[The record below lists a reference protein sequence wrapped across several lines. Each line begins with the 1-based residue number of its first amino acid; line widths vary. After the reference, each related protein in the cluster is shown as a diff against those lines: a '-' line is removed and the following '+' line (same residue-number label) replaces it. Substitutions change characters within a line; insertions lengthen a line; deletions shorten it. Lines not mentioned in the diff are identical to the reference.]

1 MAGSRE
7 LRNLAIDGTPALR
20 GGAVPRR
27 VAGASYR
34 WTGGARYE
42 NAGTAQDLA
51 WAAEAAQAS
60 TRATAQDEV
69 SDVDMANADGEAQ
82 TDSDDMSEIIYVAG
96 ANVPGSPDHGA
107 SDHGDEDDD
116 EAPKC
121 NDFAYIQAGT
131 EHGEPRR
138 CTADRDIV
146 FANASKET
154 QDVADNGANAFLC
167 STCGADENMLDH
179 AEECRCLTMPLCGRC
194 LLSTLYDLGLHAQDV
209 DRNHCQFCSAAL
221 DGDELVTM
229 CLLCR
234 GIKMLLQGLCTR
246 CGGRS

>member
-138 CTADRDIV
+138 CEGIYHGRHDLDIQLHCRPRHCLRQR
-146 FANASKET
+146 FEGDPRRSRQRSQCIPLQHLRCRRE
-154 QDVADNGANAFLC
+154 
-167 STCGADENMLDH
+167 H
-179 AEECRCLTMPLCGRC
+179 ARPRRRMPL
-194 LLSTLYDLGLHAQDV
+194 SDD
-209 DRNHCQFCSAAL
+209 AAL
-221 DGDELVTM
+221 RAMPAEHAL
-229 CLLCR
+229 R
-234 GIKMLLQGLCTR
+234 SR
-246 CGGRS
+246 FARAGRRSEPLSVL